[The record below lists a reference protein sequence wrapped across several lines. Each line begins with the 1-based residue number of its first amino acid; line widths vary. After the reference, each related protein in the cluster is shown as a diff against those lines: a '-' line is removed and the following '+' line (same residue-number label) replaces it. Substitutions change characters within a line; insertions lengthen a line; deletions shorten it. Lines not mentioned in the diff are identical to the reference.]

1 MKDHDLILSDLA
13 REAEMNPGTMSSI
26 INGNRTLSVD
36 QLDRIT
42 KAMGLPLA
50 ITTNGMCLSI

>member
-1 MKDHDLILSDLA
+1 MKDKDLILSDLA

-42 KAMGLPLA
+42 QAMGYPLV
-50 ITTNGMCLSI
+50 TTMNAMCLSI